1 LRVFSDFF
9 KTTIKY
15 PPTQKLLRAWSMS

>member
-9 KTTIKY
+9 KTTVKY

>member
-9 KTTIKY
+9 KTTAKY